1 MTSLRF
7 WTAAAVLWVACSA
20 QAQSNPAPLYQ
31 ALGEKPGI
39 TALADDFVNRLKANE
54 RIGKMFDDIKPAYL
68 KEQFVDQ
75 FCELS
80 GGPCKYEGEEMKKSH
95 EKLGVDKAQFNLVVE
110 LLQRSMDARGIPF
123 TVQNQL
129 LAKLAPMHREIIT
142 AH

>member
-1 MTSLRF
+1 MTRIRF
-7 WTAAAVLWVACSA
+7 WTAAAVLCLTCSA
-20 QAQSNPAPLYQ
+20 QAQTAPLYQ

-95 EKLGVDKAQFNLVVE
+95 EKLGIDKAQFNLVVE
-110 LLQRSMDARGIPF
+110 ILQNAMDARGIPF
-123 TVQNQL
+123 TAQNQL

-142 AH
+142 VK

>member
-1 MTSLRF
+1 MTRIRL
-7 WTAAAVLWVACSA
+7 WTAAAVLCLACSA
-20 QAQSNPAPLYQ
+20 QAQTNSAALYQ

-95 EKLGVDKAQFNLVVE
+95 EKLGIDKAQFNLVVE
-110 LLQRSMDARGIPF
+110 ILQKAMDARGIPF
-123 TVQNQL
+123 TAQNQL

-142 AH
+142 EH